1 MAAQAAAAAVELHA
15 VAQRWADA
23 TDAERRP
30 LKALVE
36 RIVGYPC
43 KIACQ
48 VNHESVDIFVQSN
61 RTGEIEDFLELQ
73 PTGAIGVIYDQ
84 YENPDASA
92 VVAVD
97 NRCEDYNSGLGVE
110 FADES
115 DSEDEGDED
124 EGDSDEDAGAE
135 TTASKEKKD

>member
-1 MAAQAAAAAVELHA
+1 MAAQAAAAAVEMHA
-15 VAQRWADA
+15 VARRWNDA

-48 VNHESVDIFVQSN
+48 VNHESVDVFVQSN

-73 PTGAIGVIYDQ
+73 PTGAIGVIYAQ
-84 YENPDASA
+84 YEDPDAPA

-97 NRCEDYNSGLGVE
+97 DRCEDYNSGLGVE
-110 FADES
+110 FAEES
-115 DSEDEGDED
+115 DSEDEGDES
-124 EGDSDEDAGAE
+124 ESESESESEAAP
-135 TTASKEKKD
+135 KEKKD